1 VKLVEPPS
9 CSSASAIVFI
19 GKNKRGH
26 WVAQEQNGLYGGL
39 FVSRAQAVK
48 YALFENGHHPETIV
62 ELSREIELDMAG
74 KLPSPRRQH
83 RARRMTNRT
92 AVSQESQM
100 VHPHS
105 VSGREQVVDT
115 MIGLTRLS
123 SLHRAIIAG
132 SDSLELYLALRR
144 RGFVRVATTTTRRI
158 PKGQHAVGLI
168 TGQNSLR
175 GIEAAL
181 GEISQFLSASAAIA
195 VLIDS
200 RESSFCLRIRTR
212 LEQMGFRIEA
222 GVRCQQ
228 GLVLSAYRQGFAQME
243 NAA

>member
-1 VKLVEPPS
+1 MKLVEPPS

-19 GKNKRGH
+19 GKNSRGN
-26 WVAQEQNGLYGGL
+26 WVAQEQSGLYGGL
-39 FVSRAQAVK
+39 FVNRAQAIK

-62 ELSREIELDMAG
+62 ELSREIELDMGG
-74 KLPSPRRQH
+74 KLPFRARR
-83 RARRMTNRT
+83 RTARRMTNR
-92 AVSQESQM
+92 APVIQESQM
-100 VHPHS
+100 VQPHS
-105 VSGREQVVDT
+105 VSNREQVVDT
-115 MIGLTRLS
+115 MIELTRLS
-123 SLHRAIIAG
+123 NLHRAIVAG

-144 RGFVRVATTTTRRI
+144 RGFIRVATTATCRI

-168 TGQNSLR
+168 TGQNSLQA
-175 GIEAAL
+175 IEAAL
-181 GEISQFLSASAAIA
+181 AQISPFLSASAAIA

-200 RESSFCLRIRTR
+200 RESGISLKIRTR